1 MVNVSRQSR
10 VLDWLLMAFS
20 VLPQARVHFVSGYM
34 ASAVMDQ
41 YPDINFLYNPLW
53 EVSGPA
59 KSLALAPLSSAVT
72 TYVSYSDVVFRPE
85 SVRRMEALKTDLV
98 LAVDTRW
105 QTRYEGRGRAELDG
119 SEKVLCKGDRLI
131 DVGKDIPTSEAVA
144 EFAGL
149 MKMSADTAS
158 RVQNVIR
165 SGIFSV
171 DAGLPEIIR
180 FLIQDGVPASVVDVK
195 GDWAELNAP
204 QDLAH
209 FVLGTKAESLER
221 LKPLVRIGH
230 IGNQV
235 SFTHE
240 QWNKDQ
246 AGVLKRVQDAF
257 QDKNLILRSSALSED
272 NWTQSSAGLYKSI
285 SNVSSNNLHGLAA
298 SISEVMESYG
308 DLMPDNQVLVQEM
321 LRDVTMSGVM
331 MTRTPSF
338 RSPYYVINFDSST
351 TRTDT
356 VTSGHGKSL
365 RTVFLHRGG
374 SLLPEL
380 PRELKHLMEV
390 VQELEELVGHDS
402 LDIEFAFTRDG
413 RAHILQVRPIPV
425 VHQEPPIDD
434 VTIADAIQRSIACFR
449 DLQKP
454 SPFLVGKSSLFSVM
468 SDWNPAE
475 MIGTKPK
482 PLAFSLYR
490 YLITDE
496 VWALQRAEYG
506 YRDVRP
512 CNLMVDFLGH
522 PYIDLRVDFNSF
534 IPALLA
540 DDLASRLVD
549 HYLEYL
555 ASHPE
560 LHDKVEFDVLFT
572 CITFDFEQRV
582 ERLRTSGFS
591 DQDIGLL
598 RDSLV
603 AITRDG
609 IARCTGDVSSLE
621 RIKRRFE
628 SIQSANLPPL
638 ERAHLLLEDTRR
650 LGVPYFAHLA
660 RSAFVAISLLR
671 SLGAVGCLTE
681 TQIEAFLASLQTVPS
696 AMQNAAKSVGKGEMA
711 WTEFVEKYGHL
722 RPGTYDITSHCYA
735 SAPEEYLRPIIQA
748 VPARNEQATGYRWDE
763 RTQQAV
769 TEQLDRFDMGVEGET
784 FECFLRQSIEGREFA
799 KFIFTRNLSAAVEAL
814 AEFGATVGISR
825 DELAHT
831 RIQDLMELRAAK
843 TEDVASILRSKAEA
857 GREAFHVTQS
867 VCLPSQI
874 FSEKD
879 FVCFEQRR
887 AEPNYVTRKKVRAKV
902 VALHNQLLPQVD
914 LAGAIVL
921 VQNADPGYDW
931 LFSRNIAGLVTMYG
945 GANSHMAIRAGE
957 FQLPA
962 AIGVGELLYENI
974 LQAEMLEL
982 DCASRRIKVV
992 RR

>member
-1 MVNVSRQSR
+1 M
-10 VLDWLLMAFS
+10 
-20 VLPQARVHFVSGYM
+20 
-34 ASAVMDQ
+34 
-41 YPDINFLYNPLW
+41 
-53 EVSGPA
+53 
-59 KSLALAPLSSAVT
+59 
-72 TYVSYSDVVFRPE
+72 
-85 SVRRMEALKTDLV
+85 
-98 LAVDTRW
+98 
-105 QTRYEGRGRAELDG
+105 
-119 SEKVLCKGDRLI
+119 
-131 DVGKDIPTSEAVA
+131 
-144 EFAGL
+144 
-149 MKMSADTAS
+149 
-158 RVQNVIR
+158 
-165 SGIFSV
+165 
-171 DAGLPEIIR
+171 
-180 FLIQDGVPASVVDVK
+180 
-195 GDWAELNAP
+195 
-204 QDLAH
+204 
-209 FVLGTKAESLER
+209 LGTKAESLER
-221 LKPLVRIGH
+221 LKPLVRIGY

-240 QWNKDQ
+240 QWDKDR
-246 AGVLKRVQDAF
+246 AGVIKLVQEVF
-257 QDKNLILRSSALSED
+257 QDTNLILRSSALSED
-272 NWTQSSAGLYKSI
+272 SWTKSSAGVHKSI
-285 SNVSSNNLHGLAA
+285 FNVPSNTFQELAA
-298 SISEVMESYG
+298 SADEVIESYG
-308 DLMPDNQVLVQEM
+308 NLMPENQILVQEM
-321 LRDVTMSGVM
+321 LKDVTMSGVI

-338 RSPYYVINFDSST
+338 RSPYYVINFDNST

-356 VTSGHGKSL
+356 VTSGIGKTL
-365 RTVFLHRGG
+365 RTVFLHRDAP
-374 SLLPEL
+374 LLSEL
-380 PRELKHLMEV
+380 PRELKHLMEA

-413 RAHILQVRPIPV
+413 CAHILQVRPMVIA
-425 VHQEPPIDD
+425 HQEPSIDD

-454 SPFLVGKSSLFSVM
+454 SPFLAGKSSLFSVM

-534 IPALLA
+534 IPAILP
-540 DDLASRLVD
+540 DDFASRLVD

-555 ASHPE
+555 ARHPE
-560 LHDKVEFDVLFT
+560 LHDKVEFDILFA

-582 ERLRTSGFS
+582 ERLRSSGFS
-591 DQDIGLL
+591 DQDIDLL
-598 RDSLV
+598 RESLLD
-603 AITRDG
+603 ITRNG
-609 IARCTGDVSSLE
+609 ISRCARDVSALDT
-621 RIKRRFE
+621 IKGRFE

-638 ERAHLLLEDTRR
+638 ERAHLWLEDARR
-650 LGVPYFAHLA
+650 LGVPCFAHLA
-660 RSAFVAISLLR
+660 RGAFVAMSLLR
-671 SLGAVGCLTE
+671 SLGAVGCLAE
-681 TQIEAFLASLQTVPS
+681 TQSEAFLASLHTVPS
-696 AMQNAAKSVGKGEMA
+696 AMQNAARLVAKEKMN
-711 WTEFVEKYGHL
+711 WKEFVEKYGHL
-722 RPGTYDITSHCYA
+722 RPGTYDITSPCYA

-748 VPARNEQATGYRWDE
+748 VPTKDEQGTDFQWDE
-763 RTQQAV
+763 RTRQAI
-769 TEQLDRFDMGVEGET
+769 TEQLGRLGLGVEVEA

-799 KFIFTRNLSAAVEAL
+799 KFIFTRNLSAALEAL
-814 AEFGATVGISR
+814 AEFGATIGISR
-825 DELAHT
+825 EEIAHT

-843 TEDVASILRSKAEA
+843 TENVASILRSTVKA
-857 GREAFHVTQS
+857 GREAFHITQS

-874 FSEKD
+874 FSETD

-902 VALHNQLLPQVD
+902 VSLHSQSLPQVD
-914 LAGAIVL
+914 LSGKIVL

-974 LQAEMLEL
+974 IQAEMLEL

-992 RR
+992 HQ